1 MALGTRVFK
10 IHSVSH
16 FLMILSLGLNHCIF
30 SDKQWF
36 KAIMVHPS
44 IHTLE
49 IYTRPTLA
57 VLNQTCKQTLLRWT
71 GGDSRQLSL
80 SYPGPDNL
88 DRQSLSQTTQIETS
102 IL

>member
-44 IHTLE
+44 IHPLE
-49 IYTRPTLA
+49 IYTRPALA
-57 VLNQTCKQTLLRWT
+57 VLNQTCKQTLSRWT

-88 DRQSLSQTTQIETS
+88 DGQSQTTQFEIS
-102 IL
+102 II

>member
-44 IHTLE
+44 IHPSIRNLHQA
-49 IYTRPTLA
+49 RF
-57 VLNQTCKQTLLRWT
+57 QTCKQTLSRWT

-88 DRQSLSQTTQIETS
+88 DRQSLSQTTQFEIS